1 MYELAKKLF
10 PICRSITGEG
20 VRQTLKIL
28 QDEIPEMNIIE
39 VPTGTKVFDW
49 TIPKEWVIR
58 EAYIENSKGEK
69 IIDFKV
75 NNLYV
80 MGYSIAVDR
89 YVSLEEL
96 KKYIYVE
103 ENDKEAIPYVTSY

>member
-1 MYELAKKLF
+1 MEMYELAKKLF

-69 IIDFKV
+69 KLLGGNIICCWTFVKTP
-75 NNLYV
+75 
-80 MGYSIAVDR
+80 G
-89 YVSLEEL
+89 
-96 KKYIYVE
+96 
-103 ENDKEAIPYVTSY
+103 